1 MKKLTYLLILL
12 AAMSGAAVYAGSL
25 NSFVCFADE
34 YDADEDDAD
43 EDDDMY
49 DEDADEDDADEEDA
63 DEED

>member
-34 YDADEDDAD
+34 YDMDEDDMDEEDMDEEDMD
-43 EDDDMY
+43 EDDM
-49 DEDADEDDADEEDA
+49 DEDDGDEDED
-63 DEED
+63 

>member
-34 YDADEDDAD
+34 YDADDEDMD
-43 EDDDMY
+43 EDDM
-49 DEDADEDDADEEDA
+49 DEDDMDEDDMDEEDA